1 MDKTYKWKCTICGV
15 VVEGENPPE
24 SCPVCGVGPEMFEK
38 VEEPK
43 EELANN
49 NKTSK
54 WKCMICGVVVEGENP
69 PESCPVCGVGPE
81 MFEKVEEVEKPNVSK
96 VLESTGE
103 SNNNSKISK
112 WKCTVCGEI
121 IEGVDPPET
130 CPVCGVGPEMFVKVE
145 EEKEP
150 EIIINKD
157 EKIVIIGGSGAGMSA
172 AVEIRKRNPYCSLT
186 IISKENVKGY
196 YRPQLTKM
204 LSNEKVSIESMTI
217 KDDKWYEE
225 NNINLLLNKLVTK
238 INSANKNI
246 VLDDGKEIEYTKLI
260 IASGAESFAPPIP
273 GKDKE
278 GVFTLR
284 YVTDE
289 KAIREYAKGK
299 RTAAVIGGG
308 VLGLEAANELKNMG
322 LSVTVI
328 EMVDR
333 ILPRQLDSDASIIL
347 EEAVKNAGVNFKK
360 KVGTKEILGDSKV
373 TGILLDNGET
383 VDAEVV
389 VISTGVRANSSIAE
403 GNNIEIKRAIVVNEK
418 METTEP
424 QVYACGD
431 CAEYNGINYALW
443 SEAIEQGKVAGI
455 NAAGGNSVYKTIVP
469 STTLVAFGTSVFS
482 IGDVSADPNS
492 QYETYE
498 YHGGNNFKKLYFK
511 NGNLAGGILI
521 GDISKTVLLMDGFEK
536 GKKIGE
542 MIEKIKS

>member
-1 MDKTYKWKCTICGV
+1 MENTKWKCTICGV
-15 VVEGENPPE
+15 VVEGETPPE

-38 VEEPK
+38 VEEK
-43 EELANN
+43 N
-49 NKTSK
+49 TTT
-54 WKCMICGVVVEGENP
+54 
-69 PESCPVCGVGPE
+69 
-81 MFEKVEEVEKPNVSK
+81 
-96 VLESTGE
+96 ESTDSTKSKE
-103 SNNNSKISK
+103 SKQRDQNNAGKISK

-121 IEGVDPPET
+121 IEGAQPPET

-145 EEKEP
+145 EEE
-150 EIIINKD
+150 EAEVVINKD
-157 EKIVIIGGSGAGMSA
+157 EKIVIIGASGAGMGA

-186 IISKENVKGY
+186 IISKESVKGY

-225 NNINLLLNKLVTK
+225 NNVNLMLDKIVTK
-238 INSANKNI
+238 IDSANKKI
-246 VLDDGKEIEYTKLI
+246 VLNDGKEIEYTKLI
-260 IASGAESFAPPIP
+260 IASGAESFVLPFP

-299 RTAAVIGGG
+299 KTAAIIGGG

-322 LSVTVI
+322 LNVTVI

-333 ILPRQLDSDASIIL
+333 ILPRQLDSDASKIL

-360 KVGTKEILGDSKV
+360 NVSTKEIIGDNSV

-383 VDAEVV
+383 VEADVV

-403 GNNIEIKRAIVVNEK
+403 GNNIEIKKAIVVNEK
-418 METTEP
+418 METTAP
-424 QVYACGD
+424 DIYACGD

-455 NAAGGNSVYKTIVP
+455 NAAGGNYIYKAIVP
-469 STTLVAFGTSVFS
+469 STTLVGFGTKVFS
-482 IGDVSADPNS
+482 IGNVSAEPNS

-498 YHGGNNFKKLYFK
+498 YHDDKNFKKLYFK
-511 NGNLAGGILI
+511 SGNLAGGILI
-521 GDISKTVLLMDGFEK
+521 GDISKTPALMDGFEK

-542 MIEKIKS
+542 MIGKIKS

>member
-1 MDKTYKWKCTICGV
+1 MEKAYKWKCTICSAITEGDNPPESCPICGVGPELFEKVEEPKEELANNNKIFKWKCKICGV

-24 SCPVCGVGPEMFEK
+24 SCPICGVGPELFEK
-38 VEEPK
+38 IEEK
-43 EELANN
+43 NA
-49 NKTSK
+49 TIQSK
-54 WKCMICGVVVEGENP
+54 A
-69 PESCPVCGVGPE
+69 SR
-81 MFEKVEEVEKPNVSK
+81 
-96 VLESTGE
+96 
-103 SNNNSKISK
+103 SNNSGKISK

-121 IEGVDPPET
+121 IEGVEAPEI

-150 EIIINKD
+150 EITIAINKD

-172 AVEIRKRNPYCSLT
+172 AVEIRKRNSYCSLT
-186 IISKENVKGY
+186 IVSKESVKGY

-204 LSNEKVSIESMTI
+204 LSDEKTSIESMTI

-225 NNINLLLNKLVTK
+225 NNVKLLLDKLVTK
-238 INSANKNI
+238 IDSANKKI

-260 IASGAESFAPPIP
+260 IASGAESFTPPFP

-289 KAIREYAKGK
+289 KAIREYSKGK
-299 RTAAVIGGG
+299 KTAAVIGGG

-333 ILPRQLDSDASIIL
+333 ILPRQLDSDASKIL
-347 EEAVKNAGVNFKK
+347 EEKVKNAGVNFKK
-360 KVGTKEILGDSKV
+360 KVGTKEILGDNKA

-403 GNNIEIKRAIVVNEK
+403 GNNIEIKRAIAVNEK
-418 METTEP
+418 METTAP
-424 QVYACGD
+424 DIYACGD

-443 SEAIEQGKVAGI
+443 SEAIEQGKTAGI

-482 IGDVSADPNS
+482 IGDVSADVNS

-511 NGNLAGGILI
+511 DGKLSGGILI